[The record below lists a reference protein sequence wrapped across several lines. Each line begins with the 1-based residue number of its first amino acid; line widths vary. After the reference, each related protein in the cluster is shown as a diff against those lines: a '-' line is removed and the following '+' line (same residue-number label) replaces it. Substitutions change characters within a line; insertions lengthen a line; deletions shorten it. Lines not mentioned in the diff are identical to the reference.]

1 MIDFCVMIPADE
13 KWMRLALEEARKG
26 EGGTRPNP
34 PVGAVLVREGVL
46 LACGHHC
53 RAGGLH
59 AETAAL
65 RQAAASGVDVAGA
78 TLYVTLEPCSTHGR
92 VPPCTDAICS
102 AKVARVVV
110 GMVDRNPRHAGRGF
124 GILRDAGIA
133 VELYPEGTPLAAEME
148 ALVEPFFRHQSTG
161 IPFVT
166 LKMAQTLDGAIA
178 DHAGV
183 SKWITNTASRRA
195 VAQLRR
201 RADVVLVGC
210 GTVLADDPSLL
221 RKPGADDLPEEG
233 LPGMRCV
240 LDARGRIPV
249 TAQIFTDGHAAQ
261 TIVATSALCPATVKE
276 AWRATGAA
284 VWELPLRF
292 PAGTQASVAAPELD
306 LEALLRRMG
315 KAGFLHVLCEGG
327 SALATAMVA
336 QGLANE
342 VLLFV
347 APKILGAG
355 SLRTFGGQPFDLPTA
370 PRFRVMDVRMSEGDL
385 LIRMRSEKLV

>member
-1 MIDFCVMIPADE
+1 MLDFRLMTPADE

-34 PVGAVLVREGVL
+34 PVGAVLVRDGEL
-46 LACGHHC
+46 LACGHHSK
-53 RAGGLH
+53 AGGLH
-59 AETAAL
+59 AETDALRRAAAL
-65 RQAAASGVDVAGA
+65 GADVAGA

-92 VPPCTDAICS
+92 VPPCTDAICA
-102 AKVARVVV
+102 AKIARVVV
-110 GMVDRNPRHAGRGF
+110 GVVDRNPRHAGRGF

-133 VELYPEGTPLAAEME
+133 VERYPEGTPLAAEME
-148 ALVEPFFRHQSTG
+148 AIVEPFFRHQCTG
-161 IPFVT
+161 KPFVI

-201 RADVVLVGC
+201 RSDVVLVGC

-221 RKPGADDLPEEG
+221 RKSDLCEFPEEG

-240 LDARGRIPV
+240 LDARGRIPA
-249 TAQIFTDGHAAQ
+249 TARIFTDGHASQ
-261 TIVATSALCPATVKE
+261 TIVATSSLCPKETAAT
-276 AWRATGAA
+276 WRATGAT

-292 PAGTQASVAAPELD
+292 PAGTQEDLAAPELD
-306 LEALLRRMG
+306 LEALMRRMG
-315 KAGFLHVLCEGG
+315 EAGFLQVLCEGG
-327 SALATAMVA
+327 STLATAMVA
-336 QGLANE
+336 QGLADE
-342 VLLFV
+342 IYLFV

-370 PRFRVMDVRMSEGDL
+370 PRFRITDVRNMEGDL
-385 LIRMRSEKLV
+385 LVRMRLEHNG